1 MSTFEPNFVMNKIR
15 LSAIIVL
22 VLLAVFSLDGL
33 LVSCAPSHAPT
44 ADKTR
49 QSLIDI
55 TNIYLDS
62 LLANDPSKLP
72 VSSNVRYTENGNEI
86 KLGEGL
92 WQTATG
98 ITYRQYFVD
107 PSAGQVLFFGVVDE
121 DGKLANLMV
130 RLKATDN
137 KIEEIETIVCRKG
150 KSSVAS
156 PESLVTPKPI
166 YDEIVPES
174 ERSSGNKMI
183 AMANSY
189 LDGLEQ
195 HSAENVPFYSSCNR
209 TENGF
214 QTTNNPINNFFGMD
228 AASQLKFFTYI
239 SKVRDRRFFIMDE
252 ERGLVGG
259 IFMFD
264 CPETR
269 SLLLA
274 EVFKVINGQI
284 WEIEALMVNTPYGQT
299 SGWQ

>member
-1 MSTFEPNFVMNKIR
+1 MNKIR
-15 LSAIIVL
+15 FSAIIAL
-22 VLLAVFSLDGL
+22 VLLVTFSFDALF
-33 LVSCAPSHAPT
+33 VSCSTPPAPT

-55 TNIYLDS
+55 TNLYLDS
-62 LLANDPSKLP
+62 LSVNDPAKLP
-72 VSSNVRYTENGNEI
+72 VSSNVRFTENGNEI

-92 WQTATG
+92 WRTATG

-107 PSAGQVLFFGVVDE
+107 PSTGQVLFFGVVDE

-130 RLKATDN
+130 RLKVTDN

-150 KSSVAS
+150 QSSVFS

-166 YDEIVPES
+166 YDEIIPES
-174 ERSSGNKMI
+174 ERSPSDKMI
-183 AMANSY
+183 AIANSY
-189 LDGLEQ
+189 FDGIEQ
-195 HSAENVPFYSSCNR
+195 NSAENVPLHSSCNR

-228 AASQLKFFTYI
+228 AASQLKLFTYI
-239 SKVRDRRFFIMDE
+239 AEVRDRRFLIIDE

-269 SLLLA
+269 SILLA

-284 WEIEALMVNTPYGQT
+284 WEIEALMVNTPYEQA